1 MRQDRLE
8 AAAEVVEVVPVLM
21 HLHSLPIVLDLRK
34 HAIRTL
40 LHRVLDGLAGLSL
53 GVGKEKPG
61 DLQVLFSGSC
71 SAWTAPESRSWGL
84 PTRE

>member
-40 LHRVLDGLAGLSL
+40 LHCVLDGLAGLSL

-61 DLQVLFSGSC
+61 DLQVLFSGSYL
-71 SAWTAPESRSWGL
+71 ARTAPESRSWGL